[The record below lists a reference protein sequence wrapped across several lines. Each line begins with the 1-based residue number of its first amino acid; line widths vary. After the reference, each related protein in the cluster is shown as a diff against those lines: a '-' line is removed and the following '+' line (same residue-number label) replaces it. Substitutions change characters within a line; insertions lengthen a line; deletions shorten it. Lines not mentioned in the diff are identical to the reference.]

1 MQKKFFHVYGG
12 NILDKYTV
20 KLYAR
25 AYQDLEE
32 IYSYIANSLLEPDT
46 ALNMVDALE
55 TAILSLAQFPERG
68 AIRRV
73 GAYSNKDYRQLFLKN
88 YTIIYRIVKQK
99 KKYMS
104 LQYVILPGF
113 YSTTSHFWKRL
124 TSNIKEED
132 N

>member
-1 MQKKFFHVYGG
+1 M
-12 NILDKYTV
+12 DKYTV

-73 GAYSNKDYRQLFLKN
+73 GAYSNKDCLFSSMDHFACQGRPLK
-88 YTIIYRIVKQK
+88 TGVL
-99 KKYMS
+99 S
-104 LQYVILPGF
+104 IL
-113 YSTTSHFWKRL
+113 
-124 TSNIKEED
+124 D
-132 N
+132 M

>member
-32 IYSYIANSLLEPDT
+32 IYSYIANSLLEP
-46 ALNMVDALE
+46 
-55 TAILSLAQFPERG
+55 AILSLAQFPERG

-88 YTIIYRIVKQK
+88 YTIVYRIVKQK
-99 KKYMS
+99 KEVH
-104 LQYVILPGF
+104 VITIRYTPRFL
-113 YSTTSHFWKRL
+113 
-124 TSNIKEED
+124 
-132 N
+132 

>member
-99 KKYMS
+99 KRSTCHYNTLYS
-104 LQYVILPGF
+104 QVFIALQVTFG
-113 YSTTSHFWKRL
+113 S
-124 TSNIKEED
+124 D
-132 N
+132 

>member
-1 MQKKFFHVYGG
+1 M
-12 NILDKYTV
+12 DKYTV

-73 GAYSNKDYRQLFLKN
+73 GAYSNKDYRQLFLKKLHHRLSYREAKKEVHVITIR
-88 YTIIYRIVKQK
+88 YTPRF
-99 KKYMS
+99 
-104 LQYVILPGF
+104 L
-113 YSTTSHFWKRL
+113 
-124 TSNIKEED
+124 
-132 N
+132 

>member
-32 IYSYIANSLLEPDT
+32 IYSY
-46 ALNMVDALE
+46 
-55 TAILSLAQFPERG
+55 FPERG

-88 YTIIYRIVKQK
+88 YTIVYRIVKPK
-99 KKYMS
+99 KEVH
-104 LQYVILPGF
+104 VITIRYTPRFL
-113 YSTTSHFWKRL
+113 
-124 TSNIKEED
+124 
-132 N
+132 

>member
-88 YTIIYRIVKQK
+88 YTIVYRIVKQK

-113 YSTTSHFWKRL
+113 IALQVTFRS
-124 TSNIKEED
+124 D
-132 N
+132 

>member
-1 MQKKFFHVYGG
+1 MQKKFFHVYGV

-99 KKYMS
+99 KEVH
-104 LQYVILPGF
+104 VITIRYTPRFL
-113 YSTTSHFWKRL
+113 
-124 TSNIKEED
+124 
-132 N
+132 

>member
-55 TAILSLAQFPERG
+55 TAILSLAQFSERG

-88 YTIIYRIVKQK
+88 YTIVYRIVKQK
-99 KKYMS
+99 KEVH
-104 LQYVILPGF
+104 VITIRYTPRFL
-113 YSTTSHFWKRL
+113 
-124 TSNIKEED
+124 
-132 N
+132 

>member
-73 GAYSNKDYRQLFLKN
+73 GAYSNKDYRQLFLN
-88 YTIIYRIVKQK
+88 LFITSLSANSCVNICLSIIPSAY
-99 KKYMS
+99 
-104 LQYVILPGF
+104 L
-113 YSTTSHFWKRL
+113 
-124 TSNIKEED
+124 
-132 N
+132 

>member
-1 MQKKFFHVYGG
+1 M
-12 NILDKYTV
+12 DKYTV

-88 YTIIYRIVKQK
+88 YTIIYRKAK
-99 KKYMS
+99 KRSTCHYNTLYS
-104 LQYVILPGF
+104 QVFIALQVTFG
-113 YSTTSHFWKRL
+113 S
-124 TSNIKEED
+124 D
-132 N
+132 